1 MKKIIFFTAGLI
13 LAAVY
18 AAHAAT
24 TIKIATLSPDGSMW
38 MEKMRKG
45 AEAVAQKTEHRVEI
59 KFYPGGVMG
68 DDKSVIRKIHIG
80 QLHGGAVIA
89 GSMTQFYPDNQ
100 IYAMPLKFK
109 SLDEVDYIRKNMD
122 KFIVDGLEKSGF
134 MTFGLAEGGFAYL
147 MSKEPIKN
155 IEELRKRK
163 VWIPDDDSA
172 IFEAVRAFG
181 INPIPLSI
189 ADVRAGLQ
197 TGLIDTVATS
207 PVGAIALQWHTQV
220 KYLLDIP
227 FLYLYAMLTVDK
239 KAYQKLSPGDQK
251 IVSDEM
257 GRAFSEIG
265 AENRQD
271 DVKAT
276 QALKNQGI
284 QFLTPSPDDM
294 KEWQKVSETVPD
306 RLLKSGKL
314 SPAILKTFEDHLS
327 DFRAKAK

>member
-1 MKKIIFFTAGLI
+1 MKKIILFTAALI
-13 LAAVY
+13 LAAAY
-18 AAHAAT
+18 AYAAT

-100 IYAMPLKFK
+100 IYAMPLKFR
-109 SLDEVDYIRKNMD
+109 SLEEVDYIRKNMD
-122 KFIVDGLEKSGF
+122 KLIAEGLEKSGF

-147 MSKEPIKN
+147 MSKEPVKN

-172 IFEAVRAFG
+172 IFEAVKAFG

-197 TGLIDTVATS
+197 TGLIDTIATS

-220 KYLLDIP
+220 RYVLDMP
-227 FLYLYAMLTVDK
+227 FLYLYALLAVDK
-239 KAYQKLSPGDQK
+239 KAYEKLSPGDQK
-251 IVSDEM
+251 ILSEEM
-257 GRAFSEIG
+257 SRAFSEIG
-265 AENRQD
+265 AENRKD
-271 DVKAT
+271 DAKASE
-276 QALKNQGI
+276 ALKKQGVK
-284 QFLTPSPDDM
+284 FLMPTPDDM
-294 KEWQKVSETVPD
+294 KEWHKISETVPD
-306 RLLKSGKL
+306 RLIKSGKL
-314 SPAILKTFEDHLS
+314 SPDILKTFEGHLN
-327 DFRAKAK
+327 DFRTKAK

>member
-1 MKKIIFFTAGLI
+1 MKKIILFTAALI
-13 LAAVY
+13 LATAY
-18 AAHAAT
+18 AHAAT

-45 AEAVAQKTEHRVEI
+45 ADAVAQKTEHRVEI
-59 KFYPGGVMG
+59 RFYTGGVMG

-80 QLHGGAVIA
+80 QLHGGAVIS

-100 IYAMPLKFK
+100 IYAMPLKFR
-109 SLDEVDYIRKNMD
+109 SLEEVDYIRKNMD
-122 KFIVDGLEKSGF
+122 KFIAEGLEKSGF

-147 MSKEPIKN
+147 MSKEPVKN

-172 IFEAVRAFG
+172 IFEAVKAFG

-220 KYLLDIP
+220 KYLLDMP
-227 FLYLYAMLTVDK
+227 FLYLYALLAVDK

-251 IVSDEM
+251 ILSEEM

-265 AENRQD
+265 AENRKD
-271 DVKAT
+271 DEKASE
-276 QALKNQGI
+276 ALKKQGI
-284 QFLTPSPDDM
+284 QFLTPTPDDM
-294 KEWQKVSETVPD
+294 KEWLKISETVPD
-306 RLLKSGKL
+306 RLIKSGKL
-314 SPAILKTFEDHLS
+314 SPDILKTFEGHLN